1 METHNASIFHCI
13 ACGRIW
19 HAELDAVPPQCCG
32 SPMVEACDE
41 TIVTDQKTDE
51 PIKAEETNPSETTVD
66 ACVKDV

>member
-41 TIVTDQKTDE
+41 TIVTDHKADE
-51 PIKAEETNPSETTVD
+51 PLEAEESDTSESPND
-66 ACVKDV
+66 AAKRDV